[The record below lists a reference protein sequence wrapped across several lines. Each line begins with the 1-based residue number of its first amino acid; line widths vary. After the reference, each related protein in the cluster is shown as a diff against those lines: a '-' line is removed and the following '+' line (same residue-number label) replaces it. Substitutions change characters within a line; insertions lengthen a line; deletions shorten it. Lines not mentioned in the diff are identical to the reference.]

1 VALELAPP
9 APWLGIPVL
18 LGGGREYGVLEGVR
32 EGAALEEARPEEAGT
47 DEAGT
52 DEAGTEEAGT
62 EEAGTEGVG
71 KTVLVI
77 VGSGGGEPLGRMLRT
92 RWTRR
97 AWCSASPTAARPAT
111 RATVN
116 LLNSIVVLK

>member
-1 VALELAPP
+1 M
-9 APWLGIPVL
+9 
-18 LGGGREYGVLEGVR
+18 LEGVR

-47 DEAGT
+47 
-52 DEAGTEEAGT
+52 EEAGT
-62 EEAGTEGVG
+62 EEAGTEGLG

-77 VGSGGGEPLGRMLRT
+77 VGSGEGEPLGRMLRT